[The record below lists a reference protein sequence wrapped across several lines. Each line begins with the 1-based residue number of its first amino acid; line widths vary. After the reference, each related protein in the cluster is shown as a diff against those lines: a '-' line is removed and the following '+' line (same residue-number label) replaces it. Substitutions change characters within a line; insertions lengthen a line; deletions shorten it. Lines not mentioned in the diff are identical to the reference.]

1 MLKIRMIEWAVIQ
14 DKLMKAGYNDVPHGR
29 FVDSY
34 RDGDYLYFMIEFNSE
49 KEELWFRLKW
59 M

>member
-14 DKLMKAGYNDVPHGR
+14 DRLIRAGYNDVPNGR

-34 RDGDYLYFMIEFNSE
+34 RVNDYLYFVIEFNSE
-49 KEELWFRLKW
+49 QEELWFRLKW

>member
-1 MLKIRMIEWAVIQ
+1 MLHIRMIEWAVIQ
-14 DKLMKAGYNDVPHGR
+14 HKLEEAGYTNVPNGR
-29 FVDSY
+29 FIDSY
-34 RDGDYLYFMIEFNSE
+34 RKGDYLYFMIEFNSE